1 MSAWCISRSFLG
13 STVSIT
19 EARRF
24 VTTFLKGWPDVET
37 AELIVSE
44 LATNAIRHSASGRFG
59 GRFHVTI
66 RAERRRVWIG
76 VLDEGGPGR
85 PQIFPEYPELEG
97 GRGLRIVSKVATD
110 WGVLGDHRGRTVW
123 ASLHEAPQPQRR
135 DC

>member
-1 MSAWCISRSFLG
+1 MSAWCISRYFLG
-13 STVSIT
+13 STVSIR

-24 VTTFLKGWPDVET
+24 VTTFLKGWPDVAT

-59 GRFHVTI
+59 GRFLVTI
-66 RAERRRVWIG
+66 RSDGGRLWIA

-85 PQIFPEYPELEG
+85 PRIFPEYPDLEG
-97 GRGLRIVSKVATD
+97 GRGLRIVSEMAAE

-123 ASLHEAPQPQRR
+123 ASLNDASRAQRQ